1 MKKSLIFQ
9 PLDMLRIFL
18 VFFYLS
24 ALLATIASQTW
35 AAAKVDNRLYAELL
49 AKHSRGG
56 LVDYASF
63 KTEHPKLKEYLEH
76 LAAIDPDTLGR
87 DDAFAYYINLYNAA
101 TIDLILEN
109 YPGIDSIKDIGGFFG
124 NPWKIEFITLKDK
137 KVHLDHVEH
146 EILRPTYKDPRLHF
160 AVNCASLGCPVLH
173 AKPFE
178 GQTLDATLDELTRQ
192 NMADPA
198 HTRLVGD
205 DLYVS
210 KVFDW
215 FGEDWGG
222 KEDKVAF
229 VRKYSSPEQA
239 AAIDQLGDKLD
250 LKYSNWDWTL
260 NDPGFKNPSQK

>member
-1 MKKSLIFQ
+1 MHKSLIFR
-9 PLDMLRIFL
+9 LLASKRIFL
-18 VFFYLS
+18 ILLVLQAMFLS
-24 ALLATIASQTW
+24 VALQAWGSQ
-35 AAAKVDNRLYAELL
+35 KVDNRLYAELL
-49 AKHSRGG
+49 AKHTRDG
-56 LVDYASF
+56 LVNYAGF
-63 KTEHPKLKEYLEH
+63 KTEHPKLKAYLEYL
-76 LAAIDPDTLGR
+76 AGINPDELPR
-87 DDAFAYYINLYNAA
+87 EEAFAYYINLYNAA

-109 YPGIDSIKDIGGFFG
+109 YPGIDSIKDIGGFFS
-124 NPWKIEFITLKDK
+124 NPWKIEFITLKGK

-146 EILRPTYKDPRLHF
+146 EIIRPTYKDPRVHF
-160 AVNCASLGCPVLH
+160 AVNCASMGCPPLY

-178 GQTLDATLDELTRQ
+178 GKTLGATLDELTRL

-198 HTRLVGD
+198 HTRIEGD

-239 AAIDQLGDKLD
+239 AKIDQLGGNLD
-250 LKYSNWDWTL
+250 LKFSDWDWTL
-260 NDPGFKNPSQK
+260 NDPGYK

>member
-1 MKKSLIFQ
+1 MKELLIQQ
-9 PLDMLRIFL
+9 PLSPMRIFMA
-18 VFFYLS
+18 FI
-24 ALLATIASQTW
+24 LLLTMLASIAPQTW
-35 AAAKVDNRLYAELL
+35 ATQKVDNRLYAELL
-49 AKHSRGG
+49 ALHTRDG

-63 KTEHPKLKEYLEH
+63 KTEHPKLKAYLEH
-76 LAAIDPDTLGR
+76 LAGINPNALGR

-101 TIDLILEN
+101 TIDLVLES

-124 NPWKIEFITLKDK
+124 NPWKIEFITLNDK

-160 AVNCASLGCPVLH
+160 AVNCASLGCPPLH
-173 AKPFE
+173 GKPFE
-178 GQTLDATLDELTRQ
+178 GDSLDATLDELTRQ

-198 HTRLVGD
+198 HTRLEGD

-222 KEDKVAF
+222 KEDRVAF
-229 VRKYSSPEQA
+229 VRKYSSPAQA
-239 AAIDQLGDKLD
+239 TEIDRVGDSLD
-250 LKYSNWDWTL
+250 LKYSDWDWTL
-260 NDPGFKNPSQK
+260 NDPSFKNQPKN

>member
-1 MKKSLIFQ
+1 MKISLTFQ
-9 PLDMLRIFL
+9 PLDIMRIFM
-18 VFFYLS
+18 VFFFLS
-24 ALLATIASQTW
+24 AWLAIIAVQAL
-35 AAAKVDNRLYAELL
+35 AAPKVDNHLYAELL
-49 AKHSRGG
+49 ARHTRDG

-63 KTEHPKLKEYLEH
+63 KTEHPKLKKYLEYL
-76 LAAIDPDTLGR
+76 AGINPDKLSR

-101 TIDLILEN
+101 TIDLVLEN

-124 NPWKIEFITLKDK
+124 KPWKIEFITLKGK

-146 EILRPTYKDPRLHF
+146 AILRPTYEDPRIHF
-160 AVNCASLGCPVLH
+160 AVNCASMGCPPLH

-178 GQTLDATLDELTRQ
+178 GETLNATLDELTRR

-198 HTRLVGD
+198 HTRLEGG

-215 FGEDWGG
+215 FGEDWGT
-222 KEDKVAF
+222 KEDKIAF

-239 AAIDQLGDKLD
+239 AAIDRLGGSLN
-250 LKYSNWDWTL
+250 LKYSHWDWTL
-260 NDPGFKNPSQK
+260 NDPAFK

>member
-1 MKKSLIFQ
+1 MKLSRTFQ
-9 PLDMLRIFL
+9 PLDAMRMLK
-18 VFFYLS
+18 VFFVLP
-24 ALLATIASQTW
+24 AMFAILAQQAG
-35 AAAKVDNRLYAELL
+35 AAPMVDNRLYAELL
-49 AKHSRGG
+49 SKHTRDG

-63 KTEHPKLKEYLEH
+63 KTEHSNLKAYLSY
-76 LAAIDPDTLGR
+76 LAGINPDELSR

-124 NPWKIEFITLKDK
+124 KPWKIEFIALKGK

-160 AVNCASLGCPVLH
+160 AVNCASLGCPPLH

-178 GQTLDATLDELTRQ
+178 GEIIDATLDALTRQ
-192 NMADPA
+192 NMADSA
-198 HTRLVGD
+198 HTRLEGD

-229 VRKYSSPEQA
+229 VRKYSPAEQA
-239 AAIDQLGDKLD
+239 AAIDRLGGSLE
-250 LKYSNWDWTL
+250 LKYSDWDWTL
-260 NDPGFKNPSQK
+260 NDTGFKNISQK

>member
-1 MKKSLIFQ
+1 MKISLIFQ
-9 PLDMLRIFL
+9 PLDIMRVFT
-18 VFFYLS
+18 VFFFLP
-24 ALLATIASQTW
+24 ALLAIIAPQAL
-35 AAAKVDNRLYAELL
+35 AALKVDNHLYAELL
-49 AKHSRGG
+49 SKHTRDG

-63 KTEHPKLKEYLEH
+63 KTEHPKLKEYIEY
-76 LAAIDPDTLGR
+76 LAGINPDKLSR

-101 TIDLILEN
+101 TIDLVLEN

-124 NPWKIEFITLKDK
+124 KPWKIEFITLKGK

-146 EILRPTYKDPRLHF
+146 EILRPTYKDPRIHF
-160 AVNCASLGCPVLH
+160 AVNCASLGCPPLH
-173 AKPFE
+173 TEPFE
-178 GQTLDATLDELTRQ
+178 GETLNATLDELTIQ

-198 HTRLVGD
+198 HTRLEGD

-229 VRKYSSPEQA
+229 VHKYSSRKQA
-239 AAIDQLGDKLD
+239 AEIDQLGSSLN
-250 LKYSNWDWTL
+250 LKYSEWDWTL
-260 NDPGFKNPSQK
+260 NDPSFKNISQR